1 METLIDYVAR
11 QSFNYNQPLARK
23 SMYQILRIFNLLL
36 KGDTTDY
43 LVK

>member
-11 QSFNYNQPLARK
+11 QSFNYNQPFARK
-23 SMYQILRIFNLLL
+23 SMYQMLRIFNLLL
-36 KGDTTDY
+36 KEDSSDY